1 MAKLTDRKRNN
12 IVAKWKTGVY
22 TQRELAKTYNVDV
35 ATINKIV
42 KEIPKENAD
51 LVEAGVV
58 FENAKKSTKSQ
69 QEISEINK
77 AIEYRLTKEFSEDN
91 KKVKIYDTSFKILDL
106 VNSIL
111 KKGTVEDKISV
122 GDGIQKFEDRRLNA
136 NDAEKLANT
145 VDKISVT
152 TNVNPRHANT
162 NIKVDNNNLQQTNL
176 SIEDIS
182 LAIANGLPD

>member
-58 FENAKKSTKSQ
+58 FENAKRSTKSQ

-77 AIEYRLTKEFSEDN
+77 AIEYRLKKEFSEDN
-91 KKVKIYDTSFKILDL
+91 KRVKVYDLSYKLIDVVEDLLKNKKVKEKINVGIGVQEFQERDLNTSDVKNISDTISQIGKTLSVVD
-106 VNSIL
+106 N
-111 KKGTVEDKISV
+111 KETVIN
-122 GDGIQKFEDRRLNA
+122 NA
-136 NDAEKLANT
+136 N
-145 VDKISVT
+145 
-152 TNVNPRHANT
+152 
-162 NIKVDNNNLQQTNL
+162 LQENENKTIQ
-176 SIEDIS
+176 IVVE
-182 LAIANGLPD
+182 

>member
-42 KEIPKENAD
+42 KEIPKENAN

-58 FENAKKSTKSQ
+58 FENAKRSTKSQ

-77 AIEYRLTKEFSEDN
+77 AIEYRLKKEFSEDN
-91 KKVKIYDTSFKILDL
+91 KRVKVYDLSYKLIDVVEDLLKNKKVKEKINVGIGVQEFQERDLNTSDVKNISDTISQIGKTLSVVD
-106 VNSIL
+106 N
-111 KKGTVEDKISV
+111 KETVIN
-122 GDGIQKFEDRRLNA
+122 NA
-136 NDAEKLANT
+136 NVQSNEII
-145 VDKISVT
+145 VEIS
-152 TNVNPRHANT
+152 
-162 NIKVDNNNLQQTNL
+162 
-176 SIEDIS
+176 
-182 LAIANGLPD
+182 

>member
-77 AIEYRLTKEFSEDN
+77 AIEYRLKKEFSEDN
-91 KKVKIYDTSFKILDL
+91 KRVKVYDLSYKLIDVVEDLLKNKKVKEKINVGIGVQEFRERELNTSDVKNISDTISQIGKTLSVVD
-106 VNSIL
+106 N
-111 KKGTVEDKISV
+111 KETVIN
-122 GDGIQKFEDRRLNA
+122 NA
-136 NDAEKLANT
+136 N
-145 VDKISVT
+145 
-152 TNVNPRHANT
+152 
-162 NIKVDNNNLQQTNL
+162 LQENENKTIQ
-176 SIEDIS
+176 IVVE
-182 LAIANGLPD
+182 

>member
-91 KKVKIYDTSFKILDL
+91 KRVKVYDLSYKLIDVVEDLLKNKKVKEKINVGIGVQEFQERDLNTSDVKNISDTISQIGKTLSVVD
-106 VNSIL
+106 N
-111 KKGTVEDKISV
+111 KETVIN
-122 GDGIQKFEDRRLNA
+122 NA
-136 NDAEKLANT
+136 NVQSNEL
-145 VDKISVT
+145 I
-152 TNVNPRHANT
+152 
-162 NIKVDNNNLQQTNL
+162 
-176 SIEDIS
+176 IEI
-182 LAIANGLPD
+182 I

>member
-42 KEIPKENAD
+42 KEIPKEYAD

-77 AIEYRLTKEFSEDN
+77 AIEYRLKKEFSEDN
-91 KKVKIYDTSFKILDL
+91 KRVKVYDLSYKLIDVVEDLLKNKKVKEKI
-106 VNSIL
+106 N
-111 KKGTVEDKISV
+111 V
-122 GDGIQKFEDRRLNA
+122 GIGIQEFQERDLNTSDVKNISDTISQIGKTLSVVDNKETVINNA
-136 NDAEKLANT
+136 NVQSNEII
-145 VDKISVT
+145 VEI
-152 TNVNPRHANT
+152 
-162 NIKVDNNNLQQTNL
+162 I
-176 SIEDIS
+176 
-182 LAIANGLPD
+182 

>member
-42 KEIPKENAD
+42 KGIPKENAN

-58 FENAKKSTKSQ
+58 FENAKRATKSQ

-77 AIEYRLTKEFSEDN
+77 AIEYRLKKEFSEDN
-91 KKVKIYDTSFKILDL
+91 KRVKVYDLSYKLIDVVEDLLKNKKVKEKINVGIGVQEFQERDLNTSDVKNISDTISQIGKTLSVVD
-106 VNSIL
+106 N
-111 KKGTVEDKISV
+111 KETVIN
-122 GDGIQKFEDRRLNA
+122 NA
-136 NDAEKLANT
+136 NVQSNEII
-145 VDKISVT
+145 VEIS
-152 TNVNPRHANT
+152 
-162 NIKVDNNNLQQTNL
+162 
-176 SIEDIS
+176 
-182 LAIANGLPD
+182 

>member
-122 GDGIQKFEDRRLNA
+122 
-136 NDAEKLANT
+136 
-145 VDKISVT
+145 T

-162 NIKVDNNNLQQTNL
+162 NIKVDNNNTQENNMPMQIN
-176 SIEDIS
+176 IIRD
-182 LAIANGLPD
+182 N

>member
-77 AIEYRLTKEFSEDN
+77 AIEYRLKKEFSEDN
-91 KKVKIYDTSFKILDL
+91 KRVKVYDLSYKLIDVVEDLLKNKKVKEKINVGIGVQEFQERDLNTSDVKNISDTISQIGKTLSVVD
-106 VNSIL
+106 N
-111 KKGTVEDKISV
+111 KETVIN
-122 GDGIQKFEDRRLNA
+122 NA
-136 NDAEKLANT
+136 NVQENK
-145 VDKISVT
+145 
-152 TNVNPRHANT
+152 
-162 NIKVDNNNLQQTNL
+162 NLE
-176 SIEDIS
+176 IVFK
-182 LAIANGLPD
+182 

>member
-77 AIEYRLTKEFSEDN
+77 AIEYRLKKEFSEDN
-91 KKVKIYDTSFKILDL
+91 KRVKVYDLSYKLIDVVEDLLKNKKVKEKINVGIGVQEFQERDLNTSDVKNISDTISQIGKTLSVVD
-106 VNSIL
+106 N
-111 KKGTVEDKISV
+111 KETVIN
-122 GDGIQKFEDRRLNA
+122 NA
-136 NDAEKLANT
+136 NVQSNETAMQ
-145 VDKISVT
+145 I
-152 TNVNPRHANT
+152 
-162 NIKVDNNNLQQTNL
+162 NIIRDN
-176 SIEDIS
+176 
-182 LAIANGLPD
+182 

>member
-77 AIEYRLTKEFSEDN
+77 AIEYRLKKEFSEDN
-91 KKVKIYDTSFKILDL
+91 KRVKVYDLSYKLIDVVEDLLKNKKVKEKINVGIGVQEFQERDLNTSDVKNISDTISQIGKTLSVVD
-106 VNSIL
+106 N
-111 KKGTVEDKISV
+111 KETVIN
-122 GDGIQKFEDRRLNA
+122 NA
-136 NDAEKLANT
+136 NVQSNDTAMQ
-145 VDKISVT
+145 I
-152 TNVNPRHANT
+152 
-162 NIKVDNNNLQQTNL
+162 NIIRDN
-176 SIEDIS
+176 
-182 LAIANGLPD
+182 

>member
-58 FENAKKSTKSQ
+58 FENAKRSTKSQ

-77 AIEYRLTKEFSEDN
+77 AIEYRLKKEFSEDN
-91 KKVKIYDTSFKILDL
+91 KRVKVYDLSYKLIDVVEDLLKNKKVKEKINVGIGVQEFQERDLNTSDVKNISDTISQIGKTLSVVD
-106 VNSIL
+106 N
-111 KKGTVEDKISV
+111 KETVIN
-122 GDGIQKFEDRRLNA
+122 NA
-136 NDAEKLANT
+136 NVQSNEII
-145 VDKISVT
+145 VEIS
-152 TNVNPRHANT
+152 
-162 NIKVDNNNLQQTNL
+162 
-176 SIEDIS
+176 
-182 LAIANGLPD
+182 

>member
-42 KEIPKENAD
+42 KEIPKENAN

-58 FENAKKSTKSQ
+58 FENAKRSTKSK

-77 AIEYRLTKEFSEDN
+77 AIEYRLKKEFSEDN
-91 KKVKIYDTSFKILDL
+91 KRVKVYDLSYKLIDVVEDLLKNKKVKEKINVGIGVQEFQERDLNTSDVKNISDTISQIGKTLSVVD
-106 VNSIL
+106 N
-111 KKGTVEDKISV
+111 KETVIN
-122 GDGIQKFEDRRLNA
+122 NA
-136 NDAEKLANT
+136 NVQSNEII
-145 VDKISVT
+145 VEIS
-152 TNVNPRHANT
+152 
-162 NIKVDNNNLQQTNL
+162 
-176 SIEDIS
+176 
-182 LAIANGLPD
+182 

>member
-58 FENAKKSTKSQ
+58 FENAKRSTKSQ

-77 AIEYRLTKEFSEDN
+77 AIEYRLKKEFSEDN
-91 KKVKIYDTSFKILDL
+91 KRVKVYDLSYKLIDVVEDLLKNKKVKEKINVGIGVQEFQERDLNTSDVKNISDTISQIGKTLSVVD
-106 VNSIL
+106 N
-111 KKGTVEDKISV
+111 KETVIN
-122 GDGIQKFEDRRLNA
+122 NA
-136 NDAEKLANT
+136 NVQSND
-145 VDKISVT
+145 T
-152 TNVNPRHANT
+152 TMQI
-162 NIKVDNNNLQQTNL
+162 NIIRDN
-176 SIEDIS
+176 
-182 LAIANGLPD
+182 

>member
-58 FENAKKSTKSQ
+58 FENAKRSTKSQ

-77 AIEYRLTKEFSEDN
+77 AIEYRLKKEFSEDN
-91 KKVKIYDTSFKILDL
+91 KRVKVYDLSYKLIDVVEDLLKNKKVKEKINVGIGVQEFQERDLNTSDVKNISDTISQIGKTLSVVD
-106 VNSIL
+106 N
-111 KKGTVEDKISV
+111 KETVIN
-122 GDGIQKFEDRRLNA
+122 NA
-136 NDAEKLANT
+136 NTQENK
-145 VDKISVT
+145 
-152 TNVNPRHANT
+152 
-162 NIKVDNNNLQQTNL
+162 NLE
-176 SIEDIS
+176 IVFK
-182 LAIANGLPD
+182 

>member
-1 MAKLTDRKRNN
+1 MAKITDRKRNN

-77 AIEYRLTKEFSEDN
+77 AIEYRLKKEFSEDN
-91 KKVKIYDTSFKILDL
+91 KRVKVYDLSYKLIDVVEDLLKNKKVKEKI
-106 VNSIL
+106 N
-111 KKGTVEDKISV
+111 V
-122 GDGIQKFEDRRLNA
+122 GIGIQEFQERDLNTSDVKNISDTISQIGKTLSVVDNKETVINNA
-136 NDAEKLANT
+136 NVQENK
-145 VDKISVT
+145 
-152 TNVNPRHANT
+152 
-162 NIKVDNNNLQQTNL
+162 NLE
-176 SIEDIS
+176 IVFK
-182 LAIANGLPD
+182 

>member
-42 KEIPKENAD
+42 KEIPKENAY

-77 AIEYRLTKEFSEDN
+77 AVEYRLKKEFSEDN
-91 KKVKIYDTSFKILDL
+91 KRVKVYDLSYKLIDVVEDLLKNKKVKEKINVGIGVQEFQERDLNTSDVKNISDTISQIGKTLSVVD
-106 VNSIL
+106 N
-111 KKGTVEDKISV
+111 KETVIN
-122 GDGIQKFEDRRLNA
+122 NA
-136 NDAEKLANT
+136 NVQSNEII
-145 VDKISVT
+145 VEIS
-152 TNVNPRHANT
+152 
-162 NIKVDNNNLQQTNL
+162 
-176 SIEDIS
+176 
-182 LAIANGLPD
+182 

>member
-58 FENAKKSTKSQ
+58 FENAKRSTKSQ

-77 AIEYRLTKEFSEDN
+77 AIEYRLKKEFSEDN
-91 KKVKIYDTSFKILDL
+91 KRVKVYDLSYKLIDVVEDLLKNKKVKEKINVGIGVQEFQERDLNTSDVKNISDTISQIGKTLSVVD
-106 VNSIL
+106 N
-111 KKGTVEDKISV
+111 KETVIN
-122 GDGIQKFEDRRLNA
+122 NA
-136 NDAEKLANT
+136 NVQENK
-145 VDKISVT
+145 
-152 TNVNPRHANT
+152 
-162 NIKVDNNNLQQTNL
+162 NLE
-176 SIEDIS
+176 IVFK
-182 LAIANGLPD
+182 

>member
-1 MAKLTDRKRNN
+1 MAKITDRKRNN

-77 AIEYRLTKEFSEDN
+77 AIEYRLKKEFSEDN
-91 KKVKIYDTSFKILDL
+91 KRVKVYDLSYKLIDVVEDLLKNKKVKEKINVGIGVQEFQERDLNTSDVKNISDTISQIGKTLSVVD
-106 VNSIL
+106 N
-111 KKGTVEDKISV
+111 KETVIN
-122 GDGIQKFEDRRLNA
+122 NA
-136 NDAEKLANT
+136 NVQENK
-145 VDKISVT
+145 
-152 TNVNPRHANT
+152 
-162 NIKVDNNNLQQTNL
+162 NLE
-176 SIEDIS
+176 IVFK
-182 LAIANGLPD
+182 

>member
-77 AIEYRLTKEFSEDN
+77 AIEYRLKKEFSEDN
-91 KKVKIYDTSFKILDL
+91 KRVKVYDLSYKLIDVVEDLLKNKKVKEKINVGIGVQEFQERDLNTSDVKNISDTISQIGKTLSVVD
-106 VNSIL
+106 N
-111 KKGTVEDKISV
+111 KETVIN
-122 GDGIQKFEDRRLNA
+122 NA
-136 NDAEKLANT
+136 NVQENKN
-145 VDKISVT
+145 
-152 TNVNPRHANT
+152 
-162 NIKVDNNNLQQTNL
+162 
-176 SIEDIS
+176 
-182 LAIANGLPD
+182 